1 MGGRSLLDGRPIRET
16 NRNTLTSSIGVVGQD
31 ITLFEGTI
39 ADNIR
44 MWDESISN
52 EAVVRAAQ
60 CAQLHDEV
68 TDMPNTY
75 DSLVETGG
83 QNLSSGQ
90 RQRLEIASALAKQPS
105 ILVMDEATA
114 TLNITT
120 EAAIIQGV
128 RELGITLLMIAHRLE
143 TVRQCDT
150 IYVIDHGRVLQH
162 GTHDHL
168 MADTKGLYYQLN
180 TYGNDD

>member
-1 MGGRSLLDGRPIRET
+1 
-16 NRNTLTSSIGVVGQD
+16 
-31 ITLFEGTI
+31 
-39 ADNIR
+39 
-44 MWDESISN
+44 
-52 EAVVRAAQ
+52 
-60 CAQLHDEV
+60 
-68 TDMPNTY
+68 MPNTY

-90 RQRLEIASALAKQPS
+90 RQRLEIAAALAKQPS

-162 GTHDHL
+162 GTHEYL
-168 MADTKGLYYQLN
+168 MADTKGLYYQQN

>member
-1 MGGRSLLDGRPIRET
+1 
-16 NRNTLTSSIGVVGQD
+16 
-31 ITLFEGTI
+31 
-39 ADNIR
+39 
-44 MWDESISN
+44 
-52 EAVVRAAQ
+52 
-60 CAQLHDEV
+60 
-68 TDMPNTY
+68 MPNTY

-90 RQRLEIASALAKQPS
+90 RQRLEIAAALAKQPS

-120 EAAIIQGV
+120 EADIIQGV